1 MATPAVE
8 DFDAQLRK
16 AFQEL
21 QAQILESRDKQK
33 NAELTKMAMKQN
45 IRIADIVKSQLETV
59 PKDRTVYRTV
69 GRIFLKETVDSE
81 IERQNEDIK
90 TSGERITVMDRQ
102 KDYLDKSIA
111 ETEKNLRELIQT
123 RRKH

>member
-1 MATPAVE
+1 MATLAAE

-45 IRIADIVKSQLETV
+45 IRIAEIVKSQLETV

>member
-1 MATPAVE
+1 MATT

-21 QAQILESRDKQK
+21 QGQILESRDKQK
-33 NAELTKMAMKQN
+33 NAEITKMAMKQN
-45 IRIADIVKSQLETV
+45 IRIAEIVKSQLEKV

-81 IERQNEDIK
+81 IERQNADIE
-90 TSGERITVMDRQ
+90 TCTERIAVMDRQ
-102 KDYLDKSIA
+102 KGYLDKTIA

-123 RRKH
+123 RRRQ